1 MPNRAISDDLKE
13 AMLRME
19 DRGRDTTSEILKIA
33 QFSRSTLIRTRKRK
47 HLTGSVAKAQAI
59 GRGRPRTLVEADADY
74 LVRLARHNPT
84 HFLDEYNKRL
94 ARYRHLPTSLA
105 TIHRTFTRARMNV
118 KKIQKMASERCPFS
132 RANYSRR
139 ISIYPASYLI
149 SIDEVSKDD
158 RTYARIFGRS
168 EIGTRAEVS
177 QPFVRKRRLTG
188 VAALALGKGIIGA
201 KVVEGSLCRE
211 SFVEFLRDS
220 VVCHSRCFLVKSPD
234 LTIQMPLTT
243 PYPGPRSVLI
253 LDNARIHHGPEV
265 EDLAA
270 EYGKFLDQEH
280 HFSHQV

>member
-1 MPNRAISDDLKE
+1 MPNRAISDDLKD
-13 AMLRME
+13 AMLHLE
-19 DRGRDTTSEILKIA
+19 ERGRNTTSEILKIA

-84 HFLDEYNKRL
+84 HFLDEYKERL
-94 ARYRHLPTSLA
+94 VRYRHLPTSLA

-132 RANYSRR
+132 HADYSRR
-139 ISIYPASYLI
+139 IAIYPANYLI

-168 EIGTRAEVS
+168 EIGT
-177 QPFVRKRRLTG
+177 P
-188 VAALALGKGIIGA
+188 

-220 VVCHSRCFLVKSPD
+220 VV
-234 LTIQMPLTT
+234 
-243 PYPGPRSVLI
+243 
-253 LDNARIHHGPEV
+253 
-265 EDLAA
+265 
-270 EYGKFLDQEH
+270 
-280 HFSHQV
+280 